1 MESLNIVRFT
11 YSQILDRTLS
21 EMAGNFDQNQVAEAR
36 SKMFA
41 LAEEWHKYEARVIA
55 ELKKYPPYKFDPKV
69 IKCYL
74 VKNLSYTGISDPLIM
89 RIEDYYDLVMATLIH
104 ELVHVAISQ
113 EENNL
118 IAKIKQEFPEI
129 TELKTQLHVVVNF
142 IEYQVLKELFDPAVL
157 DKIMKRNLSLRG
169 IKAAWDVVLA
179 NEDKL
184 KQIIPISQSS

>member
-21 EMAGNFDQNQVAEAR
+21 ELAGNFDQNQIAEVR
-36 SKMFA
+36 GRMFD
-41 LAEEWHKYEARVIA
+41 LAEEWRKYETRVIA
-55 ELKKYPPYKFDPKV
+55 ELKKYPPYKFEPRE

-74 VKNLSYTGISDPLIM
+74 VKNLPYTGISDPLIM
-89 RIEDYYDLVMATLIH
+89 RIEDDNDLVMATLIH
-104 ELVHVAISQ
+104 ELVHIAISQ

-118 IAKIKQEFPEI
+118 VAKIKQEFPEI

-142 IEYQVLKELFDPAVL
+142 IEHQVLKELFDQAVR

-184 KQIIPISQSS
+184 KQIIPVES